1 MSKRHRAN
9 LKRLLVAKY
18 RTVWTSE
25 QIMCLELKPINYK
38 ISKSILT
45 LLTLLNL
52 NIYICWGVL
61 LYSRMSIN
69 KHGRND
75 GNKN

>member
-52 NIYICWGVL
+52 IL
-61 LYSRMSIN
+61 IN
-69 KHGRND
+69 FILIIKYPNPY
-75 GNKN
+75 